1 MDELR
6 KFYEEV
12 AKVAY
17 ELYEKRGRVHGQ
29 DMEDWF
35 KAEMIVKK
43 RYEKGIER
51 EAGTVKQAE
60 RKKSAEKTR
69 PKNMK

>member
-1 MDELR
+1 MNELET
-6 KFYEEV
+6 FYEEV

-17 ELYEKRGRVHGQ
+17 DLYEKRGRVHGQ

-43 RYEKGIER
+43 RYEKGMER
-51 EAGTVKQAE
+51 EAGVVKPAD
-60 RKKSAEKTR
+60 RK
-69 PKNMK
+69 

>member
-1 MDELR
+1 MREL
-6 KFYEEV
+6 KDFYDEV

-35 KAEMIVKK
+35 KAEMTVKK
-43 RYEKGIER
+43 RYEKGMEDR
-51 EAGTVKQAE
+51 EAGVVKPAD
-60 RKKSAEKTR
+60 RKKSAIRTK
-69 PKNMK
+69 

>member
-1 MDELR
+1 MNELEN
-6 KFYEEV
+6 FYDKV

-35 KAEMIVKK
+35 KAEMIVRK
-43 RYEKGIER
+43 RYEKGRER
-51 EAGTVKQAE
+51 DTKVVKA
-60 RKKSAEKTR
+60 
-69 PKNMK
+69 

>member
-1 MDELR
+1 MNELR
-6 KFYEEV
+6 NFYDEV

-17 ELYEKRGRVHGQ
+17 DLYEKRGRIHGQ

-51 EAGTVKQAE
+51 EAKLVKPAD
-60 RKKSAEKTR
+60 RKISAEKTK

>member
-1 MDELR
+1 MNELR
-6 KFYEEV
+6 NFYDEV

-17 ELYEKRGRVHGQ
+17 DLYEKRGRIHGQ

-43 RYEKGIER
+43 RYEKRIER
-51 EAGTVKQAE
+51 EAEVVKPAD
-60 RKKSAEKTR
+60 KKIRQKR
-69 PKNMK
+69 

>member
-6 KFYEEV
+6 KFYDEV

-17 ELYEKRGRVHGQ
+17 DLYEKRGRGHGR

-35 KAEMIVKK
+35 EAEMIVKK
-43 RYEKGIER
+43 RYEKGMDR
-51 EAGTVKQAE
+51 EAGVVKQAD
-60 RKKSAEKTR
+60 RKKSAAKTR
-69 PKNMK
+69 